1 MIQLLI
7 EYVNEHKVVL
17 ELNKKNKKGNYLLL
31 QTVYRIK
38 LEMIKLLMAY
48 AKEYSILLEVF

>member
-17 ELNKKNKKGNYLLL
+17 ELNKKNEKGNYLLL